1 MTKLTENIKRMLNA
15 LAYANAGENLSAREK
30 AIYLSKPE
38 PVIAV
43 MAEPVVA
50 GSAQK
55 QVALYMGSELSA
67 DVMNYVMQTCARLN
81 HGLTVLT
88 FQPEFHAQAL
98 LSPHKEA
105 LAAAGI
111 TLRLEILAGDPLN
124 GLARYLRRHPA
135 VAFLACNESGFLGRG
150 LLNGTQRQDVLPVP
164 VVLVASNAN
173 KAQVAQPSKTAPS
186 TRAA

>member
-15 LAYANAGENLSAREK
+15 LAYANAGENLSIHEK
-30 AIYLSKPE
+30 RVYLSHPE
-38 PVIAV
+38 PIVAV
-43 MAEPVVA
+43 LADPVAEA
-50 GSAQK
+50 SAQK

-88 FQPEFHAQAL
+88 FQPDYHAQAL
-98 LSPHKEA
+98 LNSYQEA

-111 TLRLEILAGDPLN
+111 KLKLEILAGDPLHS
-124 GLARYLRRHPA
+124 LARYLRRHPA

-150 LLNGTQRQDVLPVP
+150 LLNGTQRQDLLPVP
-164 VVLVASNAN
+164 VVLVASNASKE
-173 KAQVAQPSKTAPS
+173 KAAQPAQAAPS
-186 TRAA
+186 TRVA

>member
-30 AIYLSKPE
+30 MIYLSSSE
-38 PVIAV
+38 PAV
-43 MAEPVVA
+43 AMLAEPFVA

-98 LSPHKEA
+98 LKPYAEA
-105 LAAAGI
+105 LESAGI
-111 TLRLEILAGDPLN
+111 TLKLETLAGDPLN
-124 GLARYLRRHPA
+124 GLSRYLRRHPA

-164 VVLVASNAN
+164 VVLVASNTN
-173 KAQVAQPSKTAPS
+173 KTKVAQPAKATS

>member
-15 LAYANAGENLSAREK
+15 LAYANAGENLSVREK
-30 AIYLSKPE
+30 SLYLSKSE
-38 PVIAV
+38 PVIAM
-43 MAEPVVA
+43 MAEPAPV
-50 GSAQK
+50 GSPQK
-55 QVALYMGSELSA
+55 QVALYMGSELST
-67 DVMNYVMQTCARLN
+67 DVMDYVMQTCARLN

-98 LSPHKEA
+98 LTPHKEA
-105 LAAAGI
+105 LEAAGI
-111 TLRLEILAGDPLN
+111 TLRLETLAGDPLN
-124 GLARYLRRHPA
+124 GLSRYLRRHPA

-164 VVLVASNAN
+164 VVLVASNTN
-173 KAQVAQPSKTAPS
+173 KAKAAQPAKTTPG